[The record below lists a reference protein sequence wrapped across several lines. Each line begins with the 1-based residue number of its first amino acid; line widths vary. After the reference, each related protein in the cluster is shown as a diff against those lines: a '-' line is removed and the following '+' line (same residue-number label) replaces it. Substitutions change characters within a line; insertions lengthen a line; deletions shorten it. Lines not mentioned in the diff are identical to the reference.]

1 MKYIVFNQDGDPVRM
16 GFCPDHMVEQQ
27 ANEGETALE
36 LTGSVN
42 CRLVDGEIVYD
53 PPSDT

>member
-1 MKYIVFNQDGDPVRM
+1 MKYIVFNADGEPIRT
-16 GFCPDHMVEQQ
+16 GFCPENKVSEQ

-42 CRLVDGEIVYD
+42 CKLVDGEIVYD
-53 PPSDT
+53 PTSDT

>member
-36 LTGSVN
+36 LTGSVK
-42 CRLVDGEIVYD
+42 CKLVNGEIVYD
-53 PPSDT
+53 TPSNA